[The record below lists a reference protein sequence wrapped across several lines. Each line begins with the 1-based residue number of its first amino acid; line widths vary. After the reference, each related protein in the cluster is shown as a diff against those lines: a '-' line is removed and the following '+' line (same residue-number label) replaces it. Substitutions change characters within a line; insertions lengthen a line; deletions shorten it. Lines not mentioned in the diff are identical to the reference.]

1 MQAFQFMIPVKRLN
15 GHVRADSCKASQAA
29 DQNTEVTA
37 DEHQALSVYQQEL
50 DYKVSSETQDGHIQS
65 LQCLKEQ
72 AIIQKVVDAVA
83 EVGVQRK
90 SEADEQIGAVEIPC
104 YSSMLG

>member
-1 MQAFQFMIPVKRLN
+1 MQAFQFMIPVKRSD
-15 GHVRADSCKASQAA
+15 GHVCADSCKASQAS
-29 DQNTEVTA
+29 DWNTEVTA
-37 DEHQALSVYQQEL
+37 AEHQPLSVYQQEL
-50 DYKVSSETQDGHIQS
+50 DYKVSSESQDDHIQF

-90 SEADEQIGAVEIPC
+90 SEADEQIGAAEIPC